1 MVPAQLDE
9 TEPRRVGRYVL
20 YGELA
25 SGGMA
30 TVHLGRLL
38 GSAGFSKTVAIK
50 RLHQHLATESEFVTM
65 LIDEAKLASFI
76 HHPNVV
82 SSLDVIK
89 EGDELLL
96 VMDYVEG
103 ETLAR
108 MLGYAR
114 KDGRPLRAPSVP
126 VVVRVLTDV
135 LAGLHAAHTAKTR
148 GGREL
153 YIVHRD
159 VSPQNIMVGVDGI
172 ARVLDFGIAKAA
184 HRRANTRPG
193 RVKGKFAYMSPEQ
206 VRGMPVDARTDV
218 FAAGVVL
225 WECLAKRRLFAGDPN
240 DMPQVLTTVAPPP
253 SAHNPE
259 VSPWLDR
266 VVLKALSR
274 DRDERFASAAE
285 FADALSKAAEQS
297 SSVEVGRWVA
307 GAAKK
312 TLDQRRGLL
321 DHAEE
326 TTVDGV
332 LRAMQARADDE
343 TRVIGPLSGP
353 AKSGPAKASGPYVS
367 APPKASRPHSQPE
380 GMSLPERRPA
390 PSPWPRRAL
399 IGASAVAAVM
409 VVMGLLSRAGTP
421 VTPIAAARPPA
432 APVQVSPPAVPS
444 EESAPPPIV
453 MASDLPSLL
462 PQEVAPAAIGSPTAS
477 STAKP
482 ARSSRAEHPE
492 AAPLPSAHHSQATKP
507 VTPDAGANRAPAP
520 EPAPKAAPSADS
532 AHPAA
537 VSCDPPYRIDAA
549 GIRRVKR
556 ECL

>member
-1 MVPAQLDE
+1 MVPVERDE
-9 TEPRRVGRYVL
+9 MESRRIGRYVL

-25 SGGMA
+25 AGGMA
-30 TVHLGRLL
+30 TVHLGRLM
-38 GSAGFSKTVAIK
+38 GQAGFSKTVAIK
-50 RLHQHLATESEFVTM
+50 RLHQHLATEAEFVTM

-108 MLGYAR
+108 LLGYSR

-148 GGREL
+148 RGREL
-153 YIVHRD
+153 QIVHRD
-159 VSPQNIMVGVDGI
+159 VSPQNIMIGVDGI

-184 HRRANTRPG
+184 HRRNNTRPG

-225 WECLAKRRLFAGDPN
+225 WECLAKRRLFAGQDPN
-240 DMPQVLTTVAPPP
+240 EVPQVLTTAVSPP
-253 SAHNPE
+253 SRHNSE
-259 VSPWLDR
+259 VSAALDR

-274 DRDERFASAAE
+274 DRDARFESAAE

-332 LRAMQARADDE
+332 LRAMEARAEDN
-343 TRVIGPLSGP
+343 THVIGPVG
-353 AKSGPAKASGPYVS
+353 GAKAI
-367 APPKASRPHSQPE
+367 SRPHSQP
-380 GMSLPERRPA
+380 GVMSLPPVRHA
-390 PSPWPRRAL
+390 TTPWARIVLIAAGVAL
-399 IGASAVAAVM
+399 LAGGAIATLSDGTTTIASAPLPTTAPAKVAA
-409 VVMGLLSRAGTP
+409 
-421 VTPIAAARPPA
+421 PPE
-432 APVQVSPPAVPS
+432 PAD
-444 EESAPPPIV
+444 EGEPPPIV
-453 MASDLPSLL
+453 LASDLPRLP
-462 PQEVAPAAIGSPTAS
+462 PQEAASAAPGPLPAE
-477 STAKP
+477 P
-482 ARSSRAEHPE
+482 ARSA
-492 AAPLPSAHHSQATKP
+492 
-507 VTPDAGANRAPAP
+507 RAPATSAPSAARAQRKPDAAKTGEGRAAAAP
-520 EPAPKAAPSADS
+520 EPKAAASAES
-532 AHPAA
+532 THVAA
-537 VSCDPPYRIDAA
+537 PSCDPPYRIDAA
-549 GIRRVKR
+549 GIRRVRR

>member
-1 MVPAQLDE
+1 
-9 TEPRRVGRYVL
+9 VL

-25 SGGMA
+25 AGGMA
-30 TVHLGRLL
+30 TVHLGRLM
-38 GSAGFSKTVAIK
+38 GQAGFSKTVAIK
-50 RLHQHLATESEFVTM
+50 RLHQHLATEAEFVTM

-108 MLGYAR
+108 LLGYSR
-114 KDGRPLRAPSVP
+114 KDGRPLRAPPVP

-225 WECLAKRRLFAGDPN
+225 WECLSKRRLFATQDPN
-240 DMPQVLTTVAPPP
+240 DVAQVLTTVVSPP
-253 SAHNPE
+253 SSHNPD
-259 VSPWLDR
+259 VSPALDR

-274 DRDERFASAAE
+274 DRDARFASAAE
-285 FADALSKAAEQS
+285 FADALSKTAEQS

-326 TTVDGV
+326 TTVDGM
-332 LRAMQARADDE
+332 LRAMQARAEDE
-343 TRVIGPLSGP
+343 TRVIGPPRAG
-353 AKSGPAKASGPYVS
+353 VE
-367 APPKASRPHSQPE
+367 ASRPHSQP
-380 GMSLPERRPA
+380 GVMSLPHVRSA
-390 PSPWPRRAL
+390 PSPWPRVAL
-399 IGASAVAAVM
+399 VGVGAALLIATTIGMLSQTTTPLVSASVPLPTAVPVK
-409 VVMGLLSRAGTP
+409 
-421 VTPIAAARPPA
+421 VTPPA
-432 APVQVSPPAVPS
+432 EPT

-453 MASDLPSLL
+453 MASDLPRMS
-462 PQEVAPAAIGSPTAS
+462 PQEVASSDSGSTAS
-477 STAKP
+477 DQTARP
-482 ARSSRAEHPE
+482 ARNARATPSSAASAPRPPRSPASKPNAATTVEGRAV
-492 AAPLPSAHHSQATKP
+492 ASAP
-507 VTPDAGANRAPAP
+507 PAP
-520 EPAPKAAPSADS
+520 RAAPSAD
-532 AHPAA
+532 PAQGTA
-537 VSCDPPYRIDAA
+537 PSCDPPYRIDAA